1 MVGLFIC
8 IVGLSIGIVGRY
20 SRSLYMYSRS
30 LYMYNR
36 SLYMYN
42 RWRRRDLGAE
52 AHCDCTVGLFIGIVG
67 LSRSL
72 YMYRSSLY
80 MYNRSL
86 YMNNRWRR
94 RDLGAEAHCDCRLD
108 IQACSWYLQGQHQ
121 RRRGRSLTPRACTA
135 NVLRPSH
142 QHSSQRRAGTHTL
155 YAYTNRDSLAAAIM
169 RVHEAKKNLKKL
181 PCPPSGISPRGK

>member
-1 MVGLFIC
+1 MFVEHEPRNQQEGGDDEETYVCMVGLFIC

-20 SRSLYMYSRS
+20 
-30 LYMYNR
+30 
-36 SLYMYN
+36 
-42 RWRRRDLGAE
+42 
-52 AHCDCTVGLFIGIVG
+52 
-67 LSRSL
+67 SRSL